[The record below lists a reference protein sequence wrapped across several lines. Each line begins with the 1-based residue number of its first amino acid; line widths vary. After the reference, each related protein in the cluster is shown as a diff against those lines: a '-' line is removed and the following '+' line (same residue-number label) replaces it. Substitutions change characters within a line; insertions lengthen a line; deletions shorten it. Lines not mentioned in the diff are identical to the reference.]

1 MSFDSKNLKEV
12 LKKNHHQHVKPY
24 DPQGM
29 TKGVREI
36 QRHSHLILS
45 QYSLH
50 STFYYIHISSDT
62 HQNPT
67 VLSSFYRGTHTESC
81 PRSHKQ
87 QQLVVGQNQGSLT
100 PSPLLLLLNY
110 FFPRLEIALCPPED
124 YFTKAHE
131 YKKITTINANCQTEW

>member
-24 DPQGM
+24 APQGM

-36 QRHSHLILS
+36 QRHSLLILS

-50 STFYYIHISSDT
+50 SAFYYIHISSDP
-62 HQNPT
+62 HQNPI
-67 VLSSFYRGTHTESC
+67 VLSPFHRTHSESC

-110 FFPRLEIALCPPED
+110 FFPRIVIALCPLED

-131 YKKITTINANCQTEW
+131 YKKITINANCQTEW